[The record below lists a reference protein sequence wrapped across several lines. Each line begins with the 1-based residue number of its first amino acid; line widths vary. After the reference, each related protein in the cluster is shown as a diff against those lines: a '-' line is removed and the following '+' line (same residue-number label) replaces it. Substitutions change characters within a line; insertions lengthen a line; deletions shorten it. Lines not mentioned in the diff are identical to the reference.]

1 MPKITRATQQIFGA
15 SAPSTQITAFG
26 TAMTDNPV
34 YTTDPAELQT
44 AASLLGWDAAIEAD
58 KAPFEEDTNGLCYLI
73 TRQLAYLYQQGIAE
87 WDSDTTYY
95 QNSQCSVIQDGIL
108 VIKRSLTD
116 NNIGNDPTTD
126 NVNWADYFSQRVI
139 HTIGDPIITLNPVL
153 EDNEIWLEGA
163 TVSRTTYSNL
173 FQVYGTTYGAGDG
186 STTFQLPD
194 FRNRAIWGA
203 NSFGYLAAGL
213 PNITGSVGYDNAGV
227 YLNGRSITAS
237 NGALSISHITS
248 AYGDTL
254 TAGGSQTRYNKIGIN
269 ASRSSSIYGN
279 STTVQP
285 PSIKVR
291 VKTRYQ

>member
-1 MPKITRATQQIFGA
+1 MPKITRATQQIFG
-15 SAPSTQITAFG
+15 SNAPSTQITAFG
-26 TAMTDNPV
+26 TAMTANPV

-44 AASLLGWDAAIEAD
+44 NASLTGWAAAIEAD
-58 KAPFEEDTNGLCYLI
+58 KAPFEEDTNGLFYLI
-73 TRQLAYLYQQGIAE
+73 TRQLAYLFQQAPVE
-87 WDSDTTYY
+87 WDAGTEYY
-95 QNSQCSVIQDGIL
+95 QNSLCTVVQDGIL

-116 NNIGNDPTTD
+116 NNINNNPVTD

-186 STTFQLPD
+186 STTFTLPD
-194 FRNRAIWGA
+194 CRKRVFWGA
-203 NSFGYLAAGL
+203 TNFGYIAAGL
-213 PNITGSVGYDNAGV
+213 PNITG
-227 YLNGRSITAS
+227 YLDIFTSTGTQQ
-237 NGALSISHITS
+237 NGALSKTISSARNPASGGELGWGNITF
-248 AYGDTL
+248 D
-254 TAGGSQTRYNKIGIN
+254 
-269 ASRSSSIYGN
+269 ASRSSSIYRN
-279 STTVQP
+279 DVTTVQP

>member
-1 MPKITRATQQIFGA
+1 MAKITRATQKIFGDN
-15 SAPSTQITAFG
+15 APGTQITAFG
-26 TAMTDNPV
+26 TAMTNNPV
-34 YTTDPAELQT
+34 FTKDPALLQT
-44 AASLLGWDAAIEAD
+44 AASLDGWEAAIEAD

-73 TRQLAYLYQQGIAE
+73 TRQLAYLYQQGIPE
-87 WDSDTTYY
+87 WDAGTVYY
-95 QNSQCSVIQDGIL
+95 QNSQCTVVQNGAL

-116 NNIGNDPTTD
+116 NNVGNNPVTD

-163 TVSRTTYSNL
+163 TVSRSTYSNL

-203 NSFGYLAAGL
+203 NSFGYIVAGL
-213 PNITGSVGYDNAGV
+213 PNITGTLGYQKEGSMYVDGCIYYSGDKARCGSFD
-227 YLNGRSITAS
+227 GT
-237 NGALSISHITS
+237 LSTTP
-248 AYGDTL
+248 ARFD
-254 TAGGSQTRYNKIGIN
+254 
-269 ASRSSSIYGN
+269 ASRSSAIYGN
-279 STTVQP
+279 SSTVQP
-285 PSIKVR
+285 PAIKVR